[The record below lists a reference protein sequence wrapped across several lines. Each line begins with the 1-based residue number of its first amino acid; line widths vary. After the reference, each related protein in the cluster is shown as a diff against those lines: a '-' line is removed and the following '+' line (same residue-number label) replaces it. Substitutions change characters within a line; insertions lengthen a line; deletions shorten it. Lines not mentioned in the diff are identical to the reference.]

1 MQRWTNPRPK
11 QVHSGRRRAG
21 RQPYRRASQRGT
33 AAAFALTLLAPLG
46 VLTLAG
52 PAMAA
57 PADAGVAMAQ
67 GGSGGP
73 AARGVESWVT
83 DLNTTQRLTP
93 QPVQGWQSGA
103 GPAGSTVVVDP
114 TRRYQTMTG
123 FGASMTDTSAWC

>member
-1 MQRWTNPRPK
+1 VQRWTSPRPK
-11 QVHSGRRRAG
+11 QVHPGRGADQQPHRRA
-21 RQPYRRASQRGT
+21 RQRGE

-46 VLTLAG
+46 VLTI
-52 PAMAA
+52 AA
-57 PADAGVAMAQ
+57 PALAAPSDAGVAMAQ
-67 GGSGGP
+67 GGGGNP
-73 AARGVESWVT
+73 VVHGVESWVT
-83 DLNTTQRLTP
+83 DLNTAQRLTP